1 MLRLKSPDDFE
12 DTGNPPSRAGMKAW
26 ILLAGVLGI
35 VFVLGAVFF
44 IWLYVQQVQNGYR
57 LANLHEEYEQLVTVQ
72 RKLRL
77 EWSRFQDPHHLE
89 ELGRKDFGLNPPRP
103 EQKVP
108 MR

>member
-1 MLRLKSPDDFE
+1 MLRLKSVSDLQETPK
-12 DTGNPPSRAGMKAW
+12 PPVTAGMKAW
-26 ILLAGVLGI
+26 VFFAGVSGI
-35 VFVLGAVFF
+35 VFVLGAIFY

-57 LANLHEEYEQLVTVQ
+57 LTNLQEEYEELITVH

-89 ELGRKDFGLNPPRP
+89 ELGRKEFGLNPPRSD
-103 EQKVP
+103 QKVP

>member
-1 MLRLKSPDDFE
+1 MKSADDFQ
-12 DTGNPPSRAGMKAW
+12 DTPKHPVTAGMKAW
-26 ILLAGVLGI
+26 VFLAGALGI
-35 VFVLGAVFF
+35 VFVLGAIFY
-44 IWLYVQQVQNGYR
+44 IWLYVQQLQNGYR
-57 LANLHEEYEQLVTVQ
+57 LAKLHEEYEELISVQ

-103 EQKVP
+103 DQKVP